1 MKTTI
6 MIMLFF
12 GAFVSKTQ
20 AQQST
25 NSSGGNATGS
35 GGKVSYSVGQ
45 IVYTSTAGSGGSAS
59 QGVQQPYEIF
69 TLGIDD
75 FSNINLTMIVYPNP
89 TTTLVNLKIENYTL
103 DNLAYN
109 LFDMRGRQ
117 IATKK
122 ITQDETQIQMENLAS
137 ATYFLNVLDN
147 NKLLKT
153 FKIIKKE

>member
-89 TTTLVNLKIENYTL
+89 TTTLVNLKI
-103 DNLAYN
+103 
-109 LFDMRGRQ
+109 
-117 IATKK
+117 
-122 ITQDETQIQMENLAS
+122 
-137 ATYFLNVLDN
+137 
-147 NKLLKT
+147 
-153 FKIIKKE
+153 